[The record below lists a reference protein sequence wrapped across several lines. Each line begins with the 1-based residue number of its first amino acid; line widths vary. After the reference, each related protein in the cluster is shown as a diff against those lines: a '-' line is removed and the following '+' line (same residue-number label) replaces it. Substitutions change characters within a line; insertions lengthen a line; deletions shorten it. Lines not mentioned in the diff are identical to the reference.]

1 MKVNILGVLIDNLTQ
16 SQALEKLE
24 GYLTSVGKHYVVT
37 PNPEMVV
44 MSQKDLEFKKIL
56 NGADI
61 AIPDGFG
68 LIWAAR
74 ILGLDLSCRVAGTD
88 VVEKVCQKSAARG
101 FKIFFLGAKEGVA
114 ERAKKRLEA
123 KYPGVKII
131 GTLSGNPELAAD
143 YQTQTIINQCGQI
156 DFLMVAF
163 GAPYQEKWIQR
174 NLSKLKV
181 KVAIGVG
188 GALDYLAGDKKR
200 PPFWIRKMGF
210 EWFFRLL
217 SEPWRFKRQL
227 RLPYFIFLVLKEKMS
242 HMV

>member
-1 MKVNILGVLIDNLTQ
+1 MKVNILGVLIDNLTLGQ
-16 SQALEKLE
+16 TLEKLE
-24 GYLTSVGKHYVVT
+24 GYLESARKHYIVT

-44 MSQKDLEFKKIL
+44 MSQRDLEFQKIL
-56 NGADI
+56 NVADI

-68 LIWAAR
+68 LIWAAK

-88 VVEKVCQKSAARG
+88 LVEKVCQKSAAKG
-101 FKIFFLGAKEGVA
+101 FSIFFLGAEKGVA

-123 KYPGVKII
+123 KYPGVKIV
-131 GTLSGNPELAAD
+131 GTLSGNPGPAAD
-143 YQTQTIINQCGQI
+143 YQTQTIVNQYGQI

-163 GAPYQEKWIQR
+163 GAPNQEKWIQR
-174 NLSKLKV
+174 NLGKLKA
-181 KVAIGVG
+181 KIAIGVG
-188 GALDYLAGDKKR
+188 GALDYLSGDKKR
-200 PPFWIRKMGF
+200 APLWIRKMGF

-227 RLPYFIFLVLKEKMS
+227 RLPYFAFLVLKEKIS